1 MNIIIYKN
9 ITDLMAQNG
18 MPMSN
23 ETIMRVQ
30 RGAEYLDIRIVDD
43 GIRLLSTS
51 EIRVMPVAENYINV
65 RF

>member
-30 RGAEYLDIRIVDD
+30 RGAEYMDIRIVDD
-43 GIRLLSTS
+43 VIRLLSTS
-51 EIRVMPVAENYINV
+51 EIRVMPVAENNIIV